1 MEKKHF
7 TYNRRFI
14 TLMWFLVL
22 SIPVI
27 WFVQELL
34 EFLRNPFYWIVN
46 SLIMCGWIYVLWI
59 IIEKLPGTSRTGSYW
74 KEDGVTI
81 IEYGENKVYLSGVT
95 EICLCKSPIPR
106 RVILQI
112 RNNGENIKFISERL
126 AEKFNMEDT
135 GFYFLYAQALAENPH
150 LVQEK
155 DIWGEPIE
163 YWYKADKG
171 ER

>member
-1 MEKKHF
+1 MEKKSF

-14 TLMWFLVL
+14 ASIWFLVL

-27 WFVQELL
+27 WFVPELL
-34 EFLRNPFYWIVN
+34 EFIRNPYYWIVN
-46 SLIMCGWIYVLWI
+46 SLIMCAWIYVLWI

-74 KEDGVTI
+74 KEDDITI
-81 IEYGENKVYLSGVT
+81 IKYGENRVRLYEIT

-112 RNNGENIKFISERL
+112 RNNGENIKFLSERL
-126 AEKFNMEDT
+126 EENFSMEDT
-135 GFYFLYAQALAENPH
+135 DFYHLYAQVLAENPH
-150 LVQEK
+150 LIQEK

-171 ER
+171 EQ